1 MIAFT
6 DTWRKVKLGDI
17 VNIFDTKRKPISKS
31 DRVAGEY
38 PYYGANGVQ
47 DYVDGYIFD
56 GDYILVGEDGS
67 VITENKTPVV
77 NLASGKFWANNHVHI
92 IDNKKDIVDFKFL
105 YYIIQTSNIAG
116 YVHGNIPKL
125 SQGDLKDIEV
135 YLPSLPEQLQIS
147 SILSDYDMLIESERE
162 RAKAF
167 LEKQRH
173 SSCRRYSIEYKKV
186 KLGDIAEFINGMAF
200 KPSDWGDTGLPI
212 IRIQNLTGKDK
223 EFNRYNGYVDNKYKI
238 KDGDLL
244 FSWSATLDVFTY
256 RGEDAVLNQH
266 IFKVKSRNGYDIKFI
281 KYLLKMSI
289 AKMME
294 DAHGVAMKH
303 VTKGTVENL
312 EVNLPPLE
320 HQILIS
326 SLLSAY
332 DSLIATVQSEQDS
345 LIKIKSQLMTDI
357 FS

>member
-1 MIAFT
+1 M
-6 DTWRKVKLGDI
+6 
-17 VNIFDTKRKPISKS
+17 
-31 DRVAGEY
+31 
-38 PYYGANGVQ
+38 
-47 DYVDGYIFD
+47 
-56 GDYILVGEDGS
+56 
-67 VITENKTPVV
+67 
-77 NLASGKFWANNHVHI
+77 
-92 IDNKKDIVDFKFL
+92 
-105 YYIIQTSNIAG
+105 
-116 YVHGNIPKL
+116 
-125 SQGDLKDIEV
+125 
-135 YLPSLPEQLQIS
+135 
-147 SILSDYDMLIESERE
+147 
-162 RAKAF
+162 KAF

-266 IFKVKSRNGYDIKFI
+266 IFKVKNKNGYDIKFI

-289 AKMME
+289 DKMME

-320 HQILIS
+320 HQLLIS
-326 SLLSAY
+326 SLLSSY

-345 LIKIKSQLMTDI
+345 LMKIKSQLMTDI

>member
-1 MIAFT
+1 M
-6 DTWRKVKLGDI
+6 
-17 VNIFDTKRKPISKS
+17 
-31 DRVAGEY
+31 
-38 PYYGANGVQ
+38 
-47 DYVDGYIFD
+47 
-56 GDYILVGEDGS
+56 
-67 VITENKTPVV
+67 
-77 NLASGKFWANNHVHI
+77 
-92 IDNKKDIVDFKFL
+92 
-105 YYIIQTSNIAG
+105 
-116 YVHGNIPKL
+116 
-125 SQGDLKDIEV
+125 
-135 YLPSLPEQLQIS
+135 
-147 SILSDYDMLIESERE
+147 
-162 RAKAF
+162 KAF
-167 LEKQRH
+167 LEKQRL

-186 KLGDIAEFINGMAF
+186 KLGDVAEFINGMAF

-256 RGEDAVLNQH
+256 SGEDAVLNQH
-266 IFKVKSRNGYDIKFI
+266 IFKVKSKNGYDIKFI

-289 AKMME
+289 NKMME

-320 HQILIS
+320 HQLLIS
-326 SLLSAY
+326 SILSSY
-332 DSLIATVQSEQDS
+332 DSLIDTVQSEQDS
-345 LIKIKSQLMTDI
+345 LMKIKSQLMTDI

>member
-1 MIAFT
+1 
-6 DTWRKVKLGDI
+6 
-17 VNIFDTKRKPISKS
+17 
-31 DRVAGEY
+31 
-38 PYYGANGVQ
+38 
-47 DYVDGYIFD
+47 
-56 GDYILVGEDGS
+56 
-67 VITENKTPVV
+67 
-77 NLASGKFWANNHVHI
+77 
-92 IDNKKDIVDFKFL
+92 
-105 YYIIQTSNIAG
+105 
-116 YVHGNIPKL
+116 
-125 SQGDLKDIEV
+125 
-135 YLPSLPEQLQIS
+135 
-147 SILSDYDMLIESERE
+147 
-162 RAKAF
+162 
-167 LEKQRH
+167 
-173 SSCRRYSIEYKKV
+173 
-186 KLGDIAEFINGMAF
+186 MAF

-266 IFKVKSRNGYDIKFI
+266 IFKVKNKNGYDIKFI

-289 AKMME
+289 DKMME

-320 HQILIS
+320 HQLLIS
-326 SLLSAY
+326 SLLSSY